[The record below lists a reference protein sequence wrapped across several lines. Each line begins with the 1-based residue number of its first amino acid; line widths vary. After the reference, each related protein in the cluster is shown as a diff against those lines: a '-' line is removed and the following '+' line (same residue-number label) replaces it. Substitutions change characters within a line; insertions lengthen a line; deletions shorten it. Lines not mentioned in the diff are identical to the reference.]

1 VFALTQALPGPA
13 STKMLFNIT
22 QIYAGI
28 VPAFF
33 VFLLWSL
40 PGATVMYG
48 LSLGVQRMDE
58 ILPGPAYALLSGM
71 NAATV
76 GIIALSAVHLAKRA
90 VTDSLT
96 RILVL
101 FGGCA
106 SLCYS
111 ALWYS
116 PALLAFAGFATLS
129 WDTGGSILRSKWR
142 SMRNRRS
149 ADPPEPEA
157 GLENHFLPADIVKP
171 NQSTDTIRSDRGGA
185 SSSVASASEE
195 TSQTAQAIHDIPAHA
210 IPAKV
215 GLILI
220 ALFFTS
226 FTILMI
232 LRGSLTRPPLPF
244 ALFNNLFLAGTIV
257 FGGGSVIIALLRDY
271 VVEPGWVSPRDF
283 LLGLAVIQALPGPNS
298 NFGVY
303 LGALA
308 LTGPVSTI
316 SVPTI
321 FGAILAFVGI
331 FAPCLWLSVGFQ
343 SLWQSSRKRQEVM
356 SVLRGINATAVGFVF
371 AAVHRLWENGHLS
384 AAQSRGGSLSQEP
397 WWVIVAA
404 TTFTVVEWF
413 SVPPP
418 VAILAGGTAGL
429 GWWGAV
435 GRHFGEQ
442 LRGDTYLESIFMTMI
457 PRG

>member
-1 VFALTQALPGPA
+1 MFALVQALPGPA
-13 STKMLFNIT
+13 STKMIFNIT
-22 QIYAGI
+22 QIYAGLI
-28 VPAFF
+28 PAFF

-40 PGATVMYG
+40 PGATAMYG
-48 LSLGVQRMDE
+48 LSLGVQQMDE

-90 VTDSLT
+90 VTDPLT

-116 PALLAFAGFATLS
+116 PALLTFAAFVTLT
-129 WDTGGSILRSKWR
+129 WDTAGGALGRTWR
-142 SMRNRRS
+142 SIRNGRS
-149 ADPPEPEA
+149 ADPPEPEG
-157 GLENHFLPADIVKP
+157 GLENQFIPTDIIKP
-171 NQSTDTIRSDRGGA
+171 NQSTDSDGRLASQSTISTLG
-185 SSSVASASEE
+185 EP
-195 TSQTAQAIHDIPAHA
+195 SQTSAQPFHDIPAHA
-210 IPAKV
+210 IPAKA
-215 GLILI
+215 GFILI
-220 ALFFTS
+220 ILFFTS
-226 FTILMI
+226 FTILMA
-232 LRGSLTRPPLPF
+232 LRGSLILPPLAF
-244 ALFNNLFLAGTIV
+244 SLFNSFFLAGTIV

-271 VVEPGWVSPRDF
+271 VVDPGWVSPRDF

-308 LTGPVSTI
+308 LAGRVSTI
-316 SVPTI
+316 SASTI
-321 FGAILAFVGI
+321 FGALLAFVGL
-331 FAPCLWLSVGFQ
+331 FTACLWLSVGFQ

-371 AAVHRLWENGHLS
+371 AAVHRLWENGYLS
-384 AAQSRGGSLSQEP
+384 AAQSKGGSLSQEP

-404 TTFTVVEWF
+404 TTFTAVEWF
-413 SVPPP
+413 AVPPP
-418 VAILAGGTAGL
+418 VAILAGGVAGL
-429 GWWGAV
+429 GWWEVV
-435 GRHFGEQ
+435 GRRFGDQ
-442 LRGDTYLESIFMTMI
+442 VLGDTFLESMFRTM
-457 PRG
+457 G

>member
-1 VFALTQALPGPA
+1 
-13 STKMLFNIT
+13 MIFNIT

-28 VPAFF
+28 APAFL
-33 VFLLWSL
+33 VFLIWSL
-40 PGATVMYG
+40 PGATAMYG
-48 LSLGVQRMDE
+48 LSLGVQRMDD

-76 GIIALSAVHLAKRA
+76 GIIALSAVQLAKRA
-90 VTDSLT
+90 VTDPLT

-116 PALLAFAGFATLS
+116 PALLAFAGFATLT
-129 WDTGGSILRSKWR
+129 WDSGGSTLRSKWR

-149 ADPPEPEA
+149 ADAPEPEA
-157 GLENHFLPADIVKP
+157 GLENHFMPADIVKP
-171 NQSTDTIRSDRGGA
+171 NQSSDTIRSDRGVA
-185 SSSVASASEE
+185 SSSITSASGE
-195 TSQTAQAIHDIPAHA
+195 TSQTAQALHDIPAHA
-210 IPAKV
+210 VPAHAVPAKI

-226 FTILMI
+226 FTILMM
-232 LRGSLTRPPLPF
+232 LRGSLIRPPLPLS
-244 ALFNNLFLAGTIV
+244 LFNNLFLAGTIV
-257 FGGGSVIIALLRDY
+257 FGGGTVIIALLRDY

-283 LLGLAVIQALPGPNS
+283 LLGLAVIQALPGPSS

-308 LTGPVSTI
+308 LAGPVSTI

-321 FGAILAFVGI
+321 FGAILAFVGL

-371 AAVHRLWENGHLS
+371 AAVYRLWENGYLS
-384 AAQSRGGSLSQEP
+384 ATQSRGGSLSQEP

-404 TTFTVVEWF
+404 TTFTIVEWF

-435 GRHFGEQ
+435 GRHFGDQ
-442 LRGDTYLESIFMTMI
+442 LSGDTYLESIFMAMI
-457 PRG
+457 PEG